1 MGAHKIGDSKKWP
14 KKAAFMP
21 LDNKI
26 IKVSRIDKTKTFGL
40 GVVNSWSDL
49 ICLCSFCGP
58 EFTASCDKDAFYS
71 PGARKLPLTWAIYFL
86 LSEAQGRV
94 RRSFWHWL
102 FLK

>member
-40 GVVNSWSDL
+40 GVVN
-49 ICLCSFCGP
+49 
-58 EFTASCDKDAFYS
+58 
-71 PGARKLPLTWAIYFL
+71 
-86 LSEAQGRV
+86 
-94 RRSFWHWL
+94 
-102 FLK
+102 